1 MAARTSGSIEA
12 EEDEEVVEELDADDD
27 DDEIAD
33 DEKHGAAPLRREGLM
48 NVEAAKCLLL
58 TLISPRGDAV
68 GATLGVLG
76 TWRGETALAAPV
88 VTRRTRSIE
97 KMVFF
102 SFLRLSQS
110 LYLLNPPHPATHTH
124 THTLTDSHTHTRP
137 PRDLG
142 VRARA
147 RALSSQELD

>member
-12 EEDEEVVEELDADDD
+12 EEDEEVVEELDADDDD

-110 LYLLNPPHPATHTH
+110 LYLLNPPHPATHSHAH
-124 THTLTDSHTHTRP
+124 THRLTHTRP